1 MTTSGEGIGGGDCI
15 DKLDNDKETSDS
27 VADLLLLSK
36 VVGNSVVS
44 VIKKIYSLFWLRINF
59 WFVDV
64 CRLEKRFVDF
74 CLLRI

>member
-44 VIKKIYSLFWLRINF
+44 VIKKIYSLF
-59 WFVDV
+59 
-64 CRLEKRFVDF
+64 
-74 CLLRI
+74 